1 MSAAQL
7 RSSTSTPSCSGRTA
21 FKYNYLRHIAPLLH
35 IRVRCPRANTPAVHA
50 LYNFTDS
57 AEVRIPGQR
66 RNRGQ
71 LKKEAR
77 EIMDVVR
84 GLTSMTAKQLV
95 AVSHLLPPG
104 TRDAIDIAANLPR
117 SNQGRKRQE
126 GLIAKMLRVQ
136 LTEQQMD
143 KLEAA
148 VTVATEH
155 QGIYGDSDVS
165 RLVEV
170 WREGLLEGDQ
180 SVLAEVYGYP
190 AAWGPDHQQLRTVI
204 RQCQQA
210 LEAERSRAADM
221 PRDRVKMPEGSL
233 SPGFSGGGSS
243 STDGSDGGD
252 GTEEDLAAVLAEAAA
267 RSGAGGGNA
276 GFGGQRKPKTPES
289 RSRALIRS
297 LGKMLRPLATRVV
310 QEGLVEG

>member
-21 FKYNYLRHIAPLLH
+21 YKYNYLRHIVPLLQT
-35 IRVRCPRANTPAVHA
+35 RVPCRRANASAVLA

-84 GLTSMTAKQLV
+84 GLTSMTAKQLG

-104 TRDAIDIAANLPR
+104 TRDAVDIAARLPR

-136 LTEQQMD
+136 LTEQQME

-165 RLVEV
+165 RLVEI

-180 SVLAEVYGYP
+180 VVSAEVYGYP
-190 AAWGPDHQQLRTVI
+190 TAWGPDHQQLRTIV

-210 LEAERSRAADM
+210 LEAERSQGADM
-221 PRDRVKMPEGSL
+221 QLHMVSAESP
-233 SPGFSGGGSS
+233 SPGFSGSGSN

-252 GTEEDLAAVLAEAAA
+252 DTEEDLAVVLAEAAF
-267 RSGAGGGNA
+267 RRGAEGGNA
-276 GFGGQRKPKTPES
+276 GIRWQRKPKTPEL
-289 RSRALIRS
+289 RSRVLIRS

-310 QEGLVEG
+310 QEGSVEG

>member
-1 MSAAQL
+1 MCAAQL
-7 RSSTSTPSCSGRTA
+7 CSATSTPSCSGRA
-21 FKYNYLRHIAPLLH
+21 ALKYNHLRHIVPLRQ
-35 IRVRCPRANTPAVHA
+35 IRVSLQRANTSAVHA

-84 GLTSMTAKQLV
+84 GLTSMTAKQLG

-104 TRDAIDIAANLPR
+104 TVDAVGIAARLPR

-126 GLIAKMLRVQ
+126 GLIAKMLRGQ

-148 VTVATEH
+148 VVVATEH
-155 QGIYGDSDVS
+155 QGIYDDGDVS
-165 RLVEV
+165 GLVEV

-180 SVLAEVYGYP
+180 AVVAEVYGYP
-190 AAWGPDHQQLRTVI
+190 ATWGPDHQQLRAVV

-210 LEAERSRAADM
+210 LEAERSQGSDR
-221 PRDRVKMPEGSL
+221 PRDEISAE
-233 SPGFSGGGSS
+233 SPVAGFSSSSSSSSSS
-243 STDGSDGGD
+243 STDVSHGGD
-252 GTEEDLAAVLAEAAA
+252 DPEEDLAAILAEAAA
-267 RSGAGGGNA
+267 RSGAGRGSAKVRGL
-276 GFGGQRKPKTPES
+276 RKHKTPEPP
-289 RSRALIRS
+289 SRALIRT

-310 QEGLVEG
+310 QEGSM